1 MLQNSD
7 HTGDTA
13 DAESNVADAELI
25 AADSEPSDADRTD
38 SVSRDN
44 SVEKSLSQQ
53 MIKVENVEDEGL
65 ELTCVSVSENADHF
79 NSDTEDESD
88 NKNRGDQ
95 GQLGEGANVQADE
108 MRK

>member
-38 SVSRDN
+38 SVSRDC
-44 SVEKSLSQQ
+44 SVEKSVPQQ
-53 MIKVENVEDEGL
+53 MIKVENVEGEGL

-79 NSDTEDESD
+79 NSDTEEEWDD
-88 NKNRGDQ
+88 KNRGDQ
-95 GQLGEGANVQADE
+95 GQLVEDANFQADDT
-108 MRK
+108 RK